1 MVGRLVIDAHA
12 LIGTIGLM
20 SGTSLDGIDLA
31 FLKTDGESQVQRGAS
46 MTITYP
52 DAQRRRLREFLDQV
66 KATPGDLP
74 GGMDSIE
81 RDLTLAHVE
90 AVKAFLQRE
99 NIKRESV
106 ELLGFHGQTVLHR
119 PECGQTLQL
128 GDAELLARETGISVI
143 YDFRSEDM
151 RGGGQGAPLVPLY
164 HAALVESQSKSD
176 VICVVN
182 LGGIANLTWI
192 APNTPPIAFD
202 IAPCNG
208 LLDDWVARHTGASM
222 DIDGRLAQ
230 QGRTDETALASM
242 LSHPFL
248 SKPPPKSLDRL
259 DFTDESLAGLS
270 PADGAAT
277 IIAFV
282 AEALAHATTHLPA
295 PPNVWVLCG
304 GGRRNPVLRAA
315 LSSRLS
321 GKSITAE
328 EWGWSGDHIEAEAF
342 AWLAVRSTRGLPLT
356 LPSTTGVSNPMCGGR
371 CVTVQ
376 NH

>member
-1 MVGRLVIDAHA
+1 MVGGVVIDARA
-12 LIGTIGLM
+12 LVGTIGLM

-46 MTITYP
+46 TTVAYP
-52 DAQRRRLREFLDQV
+52 DARRLRLREFLDQV
-66 KATPGDLP
+66 KAASDDLP
-74 GGMDSIE
+74 GGMDLIE
-81 RDLTLAHVE
+81 RDLTLTHVE
-90 AVKAFLQRE
+90 AVEMFLQRE

-106 ELLGFHGQTVLHR
+106 QLLGFHGQTVLHR
-119 PECGQTLQL
+119 PECGETLQL
-128 GDAELLARETGISVI
+128 GDAELLARETGINVV

-164 HAALVESQSKSD
+164 HAALTESQGNSD
-176 VICVVN
+176 VVCVVN

-222 DIDGRLAQ
+222 DVDGRLAQ
-230 QGRTDETALASM
+230 QGRADEATLASM

-248 SKPPPKSLDRL
+248 SRPPPKSLDRL
-259 DFTDESLAGLS
+259 DFTDEPLADLS

-277 IIAFV
+277 IVAFITETIAR
-282 AEALAHATTHLPA
+282 ATTYLPA
-295 PPNVWVLCG
+295 LPSVWVLCG
-304 GGRRNPVLRAA
+304 GGRRNPVLCEA

-321 GKSITAE
+321 CKSVTAE
-328 EWGWSGDHIEAEAF
+328 EWGWNGDHIEAEAF
-342 AWLAVRSTRGLPLT
+342 AWLAVRSMRGLPLT
-356 LPSTTGVSNPMCGGR
+356 LPSTTGVSHPMCGGR
-371 CVTVQ
+371 SVTLP